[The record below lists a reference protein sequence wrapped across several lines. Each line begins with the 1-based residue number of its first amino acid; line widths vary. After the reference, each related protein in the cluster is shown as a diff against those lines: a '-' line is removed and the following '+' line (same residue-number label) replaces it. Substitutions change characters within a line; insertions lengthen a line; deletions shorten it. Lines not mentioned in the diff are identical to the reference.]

1 MKNKS
6 PKAIYLTV
14 LSLLILLFMFISYNF
29 IIRCPAGGYTEEK
42 AVEIAN
48 KYIPIHFSGTFTLT
62 HRSFN
67 KDEKEWNFSYVQNDV
82 DCTVDCLVDRCG
94 VFDVVGVT
102 KGCKS
107 LP

>member
-1 MKNKS
+1 MKRK
-6 PKAIYLTV
+6 PQKTFYLTV
-14 LSLLILLFMFISYNF
+14 FSALVLLVVYIGYNF
-29 IIRCPAGGYTEEK
+29 TIRCPAGGHPEKK

-48 KYIPIHFSGTFTLT
+48 KYIPIHFSGKFILT

-67 KDEKEWNFSYVQNDV
+67 KDEKEWNFRYVQNDG

-102 KGCKS
+102 KDCKS